1 MPVTFTAV
9 ARGDLDRAR
18 EQVRLGLDYAMREGA
33 RPLSTEAYDL
43 LMLID
48 PSPSLID
55 ADERLALLSASELRI
70 AAAASGLNN
79 RQIAQDHFVTM
90 RTVEFHL
97 TNVYRKLS
105 IPGRDELRRIIP
117 AQTQPRRTS

>member
-1 MPVTFTAV
+1 MSGTGASE
-9 ARGDLDRAR
+9 GELDRAR
-18 EQVRLGLDYAMREGA
+18 EWVRLALDYAMSEGV
-33 RPLSTEAYDL
+33 RRLSAEAYDL

-55 ADERLALLSASELRI
+55 ADERLSLLSASELRI
-70 AAAASGLNN
+70 AAAAAGGRNN
-79 RQIAQDHFVTM
+79 RQIAQDHFVTI

-105 IPGRDELRRIIP
+105 ISGRDELRRIIP
-117 AQTQPRRTS
+117 TQSSRTG